1 MGTRIEN
8 TLDLVFT
15 NEISLIT
22 SVEVNNSNHSD
33 HDKIEI
39 STNYTTTEHERNN
52 EETNVFKTL
61 NFHAK
66 SVNWNNIIRCIEDTN
81 WEQKFET
88 KDSIQNNEEFLEIIT
103 NNASENAPKRRQQ
116 GNNRKM
122 PKERKRLHN
131 RLKMLKREKH
141 RAYSKERKKRFDK
154 KI

>member
-1 MGTRIEN
+1 M
-8 TLDLVFT
+8 
-15 NEISLIT
+15 
-22 SVEVNNSNHSD
+22 EVNNSNHSD

-39 STNYTTTEHERNN
+39 STNYTTTEHERNNERN

-122 PKERKRLHN
+122 PKERKKLHN
-131 RLKMLKREKH
+131 RL
-141 RAYSKERKKRFDK
+141 
-154 KI
+154 